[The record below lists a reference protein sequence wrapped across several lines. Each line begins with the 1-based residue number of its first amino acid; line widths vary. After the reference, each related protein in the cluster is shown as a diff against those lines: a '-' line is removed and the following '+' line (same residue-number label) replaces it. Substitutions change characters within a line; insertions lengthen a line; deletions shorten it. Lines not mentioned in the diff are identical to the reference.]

1 MILDSS
7 ALVAILLGEPDA
19 PVLGRAISDAE
30 SPPAISAATLLEAAM
45 VAEGRGGAVMR
56 DQLDD
61 LLRESE
67 AEVVPFTAEQARIA
81 RDGWRRFGRG
91 RHPAGLNLGD
101 LFAYA
106 LAQERGEPLLFKGDD
121 FARTDVKPA
130 L

>member
-7 ALVAILLGEPDA
+7 ALMAILLGEPEA
-19 PVLGRAISDAE
+19 AVLGRAISDAE
-30 SPPAISAATLLEAAM
+30 VSPVISAATLLEASIG
-45 VAEGRGGAVMR
+45 AEGRGGAAMR

-61 LLRESE
+61 LLRRSE

-81 RDGWRRFGRG
+81 RDGWRRFGKG
-91 RHPAGLNLGD
+91 RHAAALNLGD

-106 LAQERGEPLLFKGDD
+106 LAQERGEPLLFKGAD

-130 L
+130 I